1 MSQQIERARNLRQK
15 TTKAESL
22 LWQALRAKRFCD
34 LKFRRQHPI
43 GPFFADFA
51 CTTQNLSIEID
62 GGYHEETEE
71 KDRARQR
78 YLEARGWQVIRFTND
93 EVLDD
98 VHAVAVSIARQLGIE
113 LTIRGK
119 VAEEATQN
127 AAPLP
132 NPLP

>member
-43 GPFFADFA
+43 GPFFAHFA